1 MIPGMPSLDP
11 KNLQRMM
18 KQFGMKTEE
27 LNVRKVIF
35 ELENK
40 KLVFEDAEVTVMEVQ
55 GKKTYTIVGTPREES
70 KELEIPEEDIEMVSS
85 SANVSEEEARN
96 ELRKTKGDIAEAI
109 SNLKK

>member
-70 KELEIPEEDIEMVSS
+70 KELEIPEEDIEMVAEQ
-85 SANVSEEEARN
+85 ANVSKEKAKKALEKN
-96 ELRKTKGDIAEAI
+96 DGDIAAAI
-109 SNLKK
+109 ASLKK